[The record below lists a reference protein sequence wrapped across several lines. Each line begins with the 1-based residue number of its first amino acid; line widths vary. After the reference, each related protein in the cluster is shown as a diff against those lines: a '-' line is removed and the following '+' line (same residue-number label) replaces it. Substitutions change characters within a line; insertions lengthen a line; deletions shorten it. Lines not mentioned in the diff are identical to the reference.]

1 MAVAT
6 CLLPTSSTMP
16 DSQFSHKWPELPED
30 HRVVVLGAS
39 PKPARYANRA
49 VRELMAAGYNVVP
62 VHPKIKEIEG
72 LPVAHTLSTIHER
85 VHTLT
90 LYIGPERSRDLVD
103 DIIRL
108 NPGRVILNPGT
119 ESDELES
126 RLRARCI
133 ECLHACTLVMLRTGQ
148 F

>member
-1 MAVAT
+1 
-6 CLLPTSSTMP
+6 MP
-16 DSQFSHKWPELPED
+16 EQKFSHKWPISPED

-49 VRELMAAGYNVVP
+49 VRELIARGYSVIP
-62 VHPKIKEIEG
+62 VHPKIRQIEG
-72 LPVAHTLSTIHER
+72 LQVVHKLSAIKER

-90 LYIGPERSRDLVD
+90 LYVGPKRSRDLID

-119 ESDELES
+119 ESSALET
-126 RLRARCI
+126 RLRASHI
-133 ECLHACTLVMLRTGQ
+133 HCLHACTLVMLRTGQ